1 MSEFPVTVFLVL
13 LGLALWGAMAV
24 LPYSLKLNGDRL
36 AQVKVP
42 RPVLLLASFLQTALL
57 MAVATAVGLLAGGA
71 VGLGAPYIQAALS
84 GKPAWGG
91 LVNILPIALG
101 LGLVTFGL
109 MALCERLWFAPHV
122 PKALRNSDANAPVWM
137 RFLASFYGGIDEEI
151 LTRLFLVS
159 GLAWIIGRVWRNA
172 SGIPTS
178 GAFWVAIILASI
190 LFGLGHLPA
199 TRAITP
205 LTGMLVTRAVVL
217 NGIAGIAFGWL
228 FWQYGLEAAMIGHF
242 FADILLHVIGPAFIG
257 HIYGGAAQTPEV
269 TEGE

>member
-1 MSEFPVTVFLVL
+1 MSEFPVIEFLIL
-13 LGLALWGAMAV
+13 FGLALLGAIAV
-24 LPYSLKLNGDRL
+24 LPYSLKLSGDRL

-42 RPVLLLASFLQTALL
+42 RPLLLLASFLQTAVL
-57 MAVATAVGLLAGGA
+57 MGVATAVGLLAGRA
-71 VGLGAPYIQAALS
+71 IGLGAPYIQAALA
-84 GKPAWGG
+84 GKPEWGE

-101 LGLVTFGL
+101 LGLLTFGL
-109 MALCERLWFAPHV
+109 MALCERFWFAPHV
-122 PKALRNSDANAPVWM
+122 PETLRNSDANAPVWM
-137 RFLASFYGGIDEEI
+137 RFLASLYGGIDEEI

-159 GLAWIIGRVWRNA
+159 GLAWIIGLVWRNA
-172 SGIPTS
+172 SGIPAS

-205 LTGMLVTRAVVL
+205 LTRVLITRAVVL

-228 FWQYGLEAAMIGHF
+228 FWQYGLEAAMLGHF

-257 HIYGGAAQTPEV
+257 RIYGGVAQTPEV